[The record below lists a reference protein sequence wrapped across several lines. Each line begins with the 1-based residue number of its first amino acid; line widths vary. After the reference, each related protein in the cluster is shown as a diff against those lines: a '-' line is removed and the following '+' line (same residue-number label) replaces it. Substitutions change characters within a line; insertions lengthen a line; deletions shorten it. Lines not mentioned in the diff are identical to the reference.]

1 MLAHDF
7 LLKSQNYVTKP
18 LLMEDIMTGNSYPAP
33 AQRLYRFGLFATLT
47 AATALATASVQ
58 YAEAAPPVAG
68 DTYVYRIVN
77 GYNNETQGQISYRVD
92 KAEADRIVMSVTTER
107 PGVQLATT
115 EIFTPD
121 GKWLRHPVINRDQP
135 VEYEFAPA
143 YPSYEFPLE
152 PGKKWST
159 RVDAKNPASG
169 KRNSVRVDARVS
181 GAERIRVPAGEFDTI
196 KIIRTVYA
204 GDAELPKQETTIT
217 ETEWYA
223 PSLGRSVRL
232 ASNSGYVDSS
242 LFYQY
247 AFVRGDWNIF
257 ELVSAPP
264 SR

>member
-1 MLAHDF
+1 
-7 LLKSQNYVTKP
+7 
-18 LLMEDIMTGNSYPAP
+18 MTANFRHAP
-33 AQRLYRFGLFATLT
+33 AKRMFRFGLVATLGAAAAIAT
-47 AATALATASVQ
+47 AAVQ
-58 YAEAAPPVAG
+58 YTVAPPPAAG
-68 DTYVYRIVN
+68 DTFVYRVTD
-77 GYNNETQGQISYRVD
+77 GYSKETRGQVSYRVD
-92 KAEADRIVMSVTTER
+92 KTEADRIVMSVTTER
-107 PGVQLATT
+107 TGVQLATT
-115 EIFTPD
+115 EIYTPD

-135 VEYEFAPA
+135 VEYEFTQA

-152 PGKKWST
+152 PDKKWST
-159 RVDAKNPASG
+159 RVEAKNVTTG
-169 KRNSVRVDARVS
+169 KLNSVRVDARVS

-204 GDAELPKQETTIT
+204 GDAESPKQETTIN

-223 PSLGRSVRL
+223 PALGRSVRL

-264 SR
+264 AR

>member
-1 MLAHDF
+1 MCHETTL
-7 LLKSQNYVTKP
+7 T
-18 LLMEDIMTGNSYPAP
+18 EDIMTANSHPAP
-33 AQRLYRFGLFATLT
+33 VKRTFRFGLVATLAAAAAIAT
-47 AATALATASVQ
+47 AAVQ
-58 YAEAAPPVAG
+58 YKTAAPPAAG
-68 DTYVYRIVN
+68 DTFVYRVID
-77 GYNNETQGQISYRVD
+77 GYNKETRGQVSYRVD

-159 RVDAKNPASG
+159 RVEAKNLATG
-169 KRNSVRVDARVS
+169 KLNSVRVDARVS
-181 GAERIRVPAGEFDTI
+181 GTERIRVPAGEFDTI

-204 GDAELPKQETTIT
+204 GDAEYPKQETTIT

-232 ASNSGYVDSS
+232 ASNSAYWDSS

-247 AFVRGDWNIF
+247 ALVRGDWNIF

-264 SR
+264 AR

>member
-1 MLAHDF
+1 MNMNRNPNSALSTRTFRLGLLAV
-7 LLKSQNYVTKP
+7 LVAVT
-18 LLMEDIMTGNSYPAP
+18 A
-33 AQRLYRFGLFATLT
+33 
-47 AATALATASVQ
+47 Q
-58 YAEAAPPVAG
+58 YAVAAPPVAG
-68 DTYVYRIVN
+68 DTYVYRIIN
-77 GYNNETQGQISYRVD
+77 GYNKETQGQISYRAD

-107 PGVQLATT
+107 TGGAQLTTT
-115 EIFTPD
+115 EVYTPD

-135 VEYEFAPA
+135 VEYEFAQA
-143 YPSYEFPLE
+143 YPAYEFPLE

-159 RVDAKNPASG
+159 RVDAKNPATG
-169 KRNSVRVDARVS
+169 KLNSVRVDARVS
-181 GAERIRVPAGEFDTI
+181 GTERIRVPAGEFDTI

-204 GDAELPKQETTIT
+204 GDAEMPKQETTIR

-232 ASNSGYVDSS
+232 ASDSGYVDSS

-264 SR
+264 AR